1 MAFGATLRA
10 PHGGIFVVP
19 LIGNPLLYLVAIAA
33 GVCATTALVV
43 LLKGLR
49 KPAPGATPTGT
60 ADGGTTP
67 TAPERKEQ
75 PVAA

>member
-19 LIGNPLLYLVAIAA
+19 LIGHAFLYLIAIAA
-33 GVCATTALVV
+33 GVCVTTALVV
-43 LLKGLR
+43 VLKSMR
-49 KPAPGATPTGT
+49 K
-60 ADGGTTP
+60 
-67 TAPERKEQ
+67 APEAVAAEAAQSGSVTPSAERKQ